1 MDEAVEEELEQKQKN
16 LDGNDSGKETGIP
29 DPTP

>member
-16 LDGNDSGKETGIP
+16 LGGNDSGEEKGIP